1 MEEKRDSI
9 KRIGLMLKSFNETFE
24 IEAHIDE
31 DDGELVASGLKI
43 KELKT
48 DGKDFVGILYDTF
61 NSIIQMISDEHEVI
75 FNEDKE
81 IEFEDYL
88 DGLGKKYE
96 NLFNG

>member
-1 MEEKRDSI
+1 MITEKHYTD
-9 KRIGLMLKSFNETFE
+9 KNEHPEDRIFAVKKFINELSNVQDFYFNQLLLELNLNDD
-24 IEAHIDE
+24 AHDY
-31 DDGELVASGLKI
+31 LF
-43 KELKT
+43 
-48 DGKDFVGILYDTF
+48 DF
-61 NSIIQMISDEHEVI
+61 I